1 MCIVNGINKHSCRC
15 HCEGDSQKQSPGLGL
30 LHKCARSDN
39 VLFAFIIAIFLTL
52 FAFKAHAA
60 QEEKFFDVIG
70 EITYGEEC
78 LQSWQVEEAS
88 TVADKL
94 LLIARN
100 NPYVCFFAGE
110 VRFYEGN
117 YQESLSFLREALKD
131 PELAQKGE
139 KFYDFVDKIY
149 QTTSKFKEVRTE
161 HFLFRYLE
169 EKDAILA
176 DYALNTLEKAYAAIG
191 NDLQYF
197 PRKPVLVEVFPDA
210 ESFCTIS
217 TLTKGEIETSGTV
230 AICLFNRVI
239 ITSPRLLPR
248 GYQWLDTL
256 THEYVHYVIM
266 KKTYNRVPIWLH
278 EGIAKYEE
286 RRWLESGS
294 PTLPVSLESL
304 VAEAIEKDYFIT
316 FDQMHPSLAKLK
328 KKEDTALAFAEVF
341 TVIDYLVNQGGY
353 PALVSILGGIRGGKS
368 TEDAVSETTGV
379 PFAEFEKN
387 WLHDLKQKKFRRIH
401 GIQILPTKLK
411 ETSAIVDDV
420 ESVAEIEVKDA
431 RKFAILGDLLRHEGL
446 HSAAI
451 VEYEKAF
458 RKAGNIS
465 PQIQNKLAMSYIMD
479 TQYAKAEEILKV
491 ALEYYPEYTTTY
503 ISLGEL
509 YQRKGEYDAAIEIL
523 SQANHTNPFNPIIHK
538 NLAQLYQ
545 KLDRKDD
552 AAIELKRL
560 MMLTP

>member
-1 MCIVNGINKHSCRC
+1 MKRILVI
-15 HCEGDSQKQSPGLGL
+15 LTFL
-30 LHKCARSDN
+30 LAI
-39 VLFAFIIAIFLTL
+39 LTFFAGKVI
-52 FAFKAHAA
+52 A
-60 QEEKFFDVIG
+60 QEEKFFDIIG
-70 EITYGEEC
+70 DVAYGEEC
-78 LQSWQVEEAS
+78 LQSWQIEEAS
-88 TVADKL
+88 AVAEKL
-94 LLIARN
+94 LLTAPE

-117 YQESLSFLREALKD
+117 YKESLSFLKEALKQ
-131 PELAQKGE
+131 PEIVQKGQR
-139 KFYDFVDKIY
+139 FYDFVNKIY
-149 QTTSKFKEVRTE
+149 QTTSRFKEVRTE
-161 HFLFRYLE
+161 HFLFRYVE
-169 EKDAILA
+169 ENDAILV
-176 DYALNTLEKAYAAIG
+176 DYALNTLEKAYNVIG
-191 NDLQYF
+191 NDLNYF
-197 PRKPVLVEVFPDA
+197 PEKPVLVEVFPDA

-217 TLTKGEIETSGTV
+217 TLTKDEIETSGTV

-286 RRWLESGS
+286 RRWLEDIS
-294 PTLPVSLESL
+294 PKLPVSLESL
-304 VAEAIEKDYFIT
+304 IAEAVEKDYFIT
-316 FDQMHPSLAKLK
+316 FEQMHPSLAKLK

-341 TVIDYLVNQGGY
+341 TVIDYLFNRGGY
-353 PALVSILGGIRGGKS
+353 PLLVSILDGIKGGKS
-368 TEDAVSETTGV
+368 AEDAVSSAIGV
-379 PFAEFEKN
+379 SFDAFEKN
-387 WLHDLKQKKFRRIH
+387 WLQDLKQKQFRRIH

-411 ETSAIVDDV
+411 ETSTIVDDM

-431 RKFAILGDLLRHEGL
+431 RKYATLGDLLRHEGL

-509 YQRKGEYDAAIEIL
+509 YQRKGEYNAAIEIL
-523 SQANHTNPFNPIIHK
+523 SQANHINPFNPIIHR

-545 KLDRKDD
+545 KLDRKED
-552 AAIELKRL
+552 AALELKRL
-560 MMLTP
+560 TMLTK

>member
-1 MCIVNGINKHSCRC
+1 MKRFFITS
-15 HCEGDSQKQSPGLGL
+15 
-30 LHKCARSDN
+30 
-39 VLFAFIIAIFLTL
+39 AFILTILTSFACKAI
-52 FAFKAHAA
+52 A

-78 LQSWQVEEAS
+78 LQSWQIEEAS
-88 TVADKL
+88 AVTDKL
-94 LLIARN
+94 LLTAPG

-117 YQESLSFLREALKD
+117 YKESLSFLKEALKEPD
-131 PELAQKGE
+131 IAQKGQ

-149 QTTSKFKEVRTE
+149 QTASKFKEVKTE
-161 HFLFRYLE
+161 HFLFRYDE
-169 EKDAILA
+169 DKDAILA
-176 DYALNTLEKAYAAIG
+176 DYALDTLEKAYIAIG
-191 NDLQYF
+191 NDLNYF
-197 PRKPVLVEVFPDA
+197 PQKPILVEVFPDA

-217 TLTKGEIETSGTV
+217 TLTKNEIETSGTV
-230 AICLFNRVI
+230 AICIFNRVI

-286 RRWLESGS
+286 KRWLEGI
-294 PTLPVSLESL
+294 PPKLPVSLESL
-304 VAEAIEKDYFIT
+304 LAEAIEKDYFIT
-316 FDQMHPSLAKLK
+316 FEQMHPSLAKLK

-341 TVIDYLVNQGGY
+341 TVIDYLFNRGGY
-353 PALVSILGGIRGGKS
+353 PLLVSILDGIKSGKS
-368 TEDAVSETTGV
+368 TEDAVSSTTGV

-387 WLHDLKQKKFRRIH
+387 WLQDLKQKKFRRIH

-411 ETSAIVDDV
+411 ETSTIVDDM

-431 RKFAILGDLLRHEGL
+431 KKYAVLGDLLRREGL

-509 YQRKGEYDAAIEIL
+509 YQRKGEYDDAIEIL
-523 SQANHTNPFNPIIHK
+523 SQANHINPFNPIIHK
-538 NLAQLYQ
+538 NLAQLYS
-545 KLDRKDD
+545 KLDRKED
-552 AAIELKRL
+552 AASELKRL
-560 MMLTP
+560 MLLTK

>member
-1 MCIVNGINKHSCRC
+1 MSLIFGFQRVHLKKIFFIFIVAFAIHVLP
-15 HCEGDSQKQSPGLGL
+15 GDR
-30 LHKCARSDN
+30 A
-39 VLFAFIIAIFLTL
+39 V
-52 FAFKAHAA
+52 A
-60 QEEKFFDVIG
+60 QDEKFLDVFG
-70 EITYGEEC
+70 DITYGEEC
-78 LQSWQVEEAS
+78 LQSWQIEEAS
-88 TVADKL
+88 AVAEKL
-94 LLIARN
+94 LLIARG

-117 YQESLSFLREALKD
+117 YQESLSYLKEALKD
-131 PELAQKGE
+131 PDLAQKGK
-139 KFYDFVDKIY
+139 KFYDFVDRTY
-149 QTTSKFKEVRTE
+149 QTTSKFKEVKTE

-169 EKDAILA
+169 EKDAILV
-176 DYALNTLEKAYAAIG
+176 DYALNTLEKAYHAIG

-197 PRKPVLVEVFPDA
+197 PGKPVLIEVFPDA

-286 RRWLESGS
+286 ARWLEGIS
-294 PTLPVSLESL
+294 PKLPVSLESL
-304 VAEAIEKDYFIT
+304 LAEAREKDYFIT
-316 FDQMHPSLAKLK
+316 FGQMHPSLAKLK
-328 KKEDTALAFAEVF
+328 RKEDTALAFAEVF
-341 TVIDYLVNQGGY
+341 TVIDYLFNRGGY
-353 PALVSILGGIRGGKS
+353 PSIVSILDGIKGGKS
-368 TEDAVSETTGV
+368 PEEAVSLATGV

-387 WLHDLKQKKFRRIH
+387 WLQDLKQKKFRRIH
-401 GIQILPTKLK
+401 GIQILPTQLK
-411 ETSAIVDDV
+411 ETSTIVDDM
-420 ESVAEIEVKDA
+420 ESVADIEIRDA
-431 RKFAILGDLLRHEGL
+431 RKFAILGDLLRREGL

-451 VEYEKAF
+451 LEYEKASK
-458 RKAGNIS
+458 KAGNIS

-491 ALEYYPEYTTTY
+491 ALEYYPEYPTTY

-509 YQRKGEYDAAIEIL
+509 YQRKGEYDAAVEIL
-523 SQANHTNPFNPIIHK
+523 SRANHINPFNPIIHK
-538 NLAQLYQ
+538 NLAQFYQ
-545 KLDRKDD
+545 KLDRKED
-552 AAIELKRL
+552 AAEELQRL
-560 MMLTP
+560 MLLTK

>member
-1 MCIVNGINKHSCRC
+1 MIL
-15 HCEGDSQKQSPGLGL
+15 P
-30 LHKCARSDN
+30 A
-39 VLFAFIIAIFLTL
+39 FAWKVF
-52 FAFKAHAA
+52 A

-78 LQSWQVEEAS
+78 LESWQIEEAS
-88 TVADKL
+88 AVADKL
-94 LLIARN
+94 LVTAPD
-100 NPYVCFFAGE
+100 NPYVRFFAGE

-117 YQESLSFLREALKD
+117 YTESLSLLKEALQD
-131 PELAQKGE
+131 PDLAQKG
-139 KFYDFVDKIY
+139 KLFYDFVEKIY
-149 QTTSKFKEVRTE
+149 QTTGTFKEVKTE
-161 HFLFRYLE
+161 HFLFRYHE
-169 EKDAILA
+169 DKDAILV
-176 DYALNTLEKAYAAIG
+176 DYALDTLEKAYNAIG
-191 NDLQYF
+191 NDLNYF
-197 PRKPVLVEVFPDA
+197 PQKPILVEVFPDA

-217 TLTKGEIETSGTV
+217 TLTKEEIETSGTV

-286 RRWLESGS
+286 RRWLESTS
-294 PTLPVSLESL
+294 PKLPVSLESL

-316 FDQMHPSLAKLK
+316 FEQMHPSLAKLQ

-341 TVIDYLVNQGGY
+341 TVIDYLFTRGGY
-353 PALVSILGGIRGGKS
+353 PFLVSILDGIKEGKS
-368 TEDAVSETTGV
+368 PEEAVSVATGV
-379 PFAEFEKN
+379 PFAEFERN
-387 WLHDLKQKKFRRIH
+387 WLQDLKQKKFRKIH

-411 ETSAIVDDV
+411 ETSTIVDDM

-431 RKFAILGDLLRHEGL
+431 RKYATLGDLLRREGL
-446 HSAAI
+446 HNAAI

-479 TQYAKAEEILKV
+479 TQYAKAEEVLKV

-509 YQRKGEYDAAIEIL
+509 YQRKGEYNAAVEIL
-523 SQANHTNPFNPIIHK
+523 SRANHINPFNPIIHK
-538 NLAQLYQ
+538 NLAQLYN
-545 KLDRKDD
+545 KLERKED
-552 AAIELKRL
+552 AALELKRL
-560 MMLTP
+560 MLLTK

>member
-1 MCIVNGINKHSCRC
+1 MKRIFIT
-15 HCEGDSQKQSPGLGL
+15 LAFL
-30 LHKCARSDN
+30 LT
-39 VLFAFIIAIFLTL
+39 TL
-52 FAFKAHAA
+52 PLIAFKSFA
-60 QEEKFFDVIG
+60 QEAKFFDVVG
-70 EITYGEEC
+70 EIAYGEEC
-78 LQSWQVEEAS
+78 LQSWQIEEAS
-88 TVADKL
+88 AVADKL
-94 LLIARN
+94 LLTAPE
-100 NPYVCFFAGE
+100 NPYVHFFAGE

-117 YQESLSFLREALKD
+117 YKESLSFLKGALKEPD
-131 PELAQKGE
+131 IAQQGQ

-149 QTTSKFKEVRTE
+149 QTTSKFKEVGTE
-161 HFLFRYLE
+161 HFLFRYDE

-176 DYALNTLEKAYAAIG
+176 DYALDTLEKAYNAIG
-191 NDLQYF
+191 NDLNYF
-197 PRKPVLVEVFPDA
+197 PSKPILVEVFPDA

-217 TLTKGEIETSGTV
+217 TLTKDEIETSGTV

-266 KKTYNRVPIWLH
+266 KKTYNRTPIWLH

-286 RRWLESGS
+286 KRWLESIL
-294 PTLPVSLESL
+294 PKLPVSLESL
-304 VAEAIEKDYFIT
+304 LAEAIEKDYFIT
-316 FDQMHPSLAKLK
+316 FEQMHPSLAKLK

-341 TVIDYLVNQGGY
+341 TVIDSLFNRGGY
-353 PALVSILGGIRGGKS
+353 PLLVSILDGIKNGKP
-368 TEDAVSETTGV
+368 TEDAVSSATGV

-387 WLHDLKQKKFRRIH
+387 WLQDLKQKKFRRIH

-411 ETSAIVDDV
+411 ETSTIVDDM

-431 RKFAILGDLLRHEGL
+431 KKYAILGDLLRREGL

-458 RKAGNIS
+458 RKAGRIS

-523 SQANHTNPFNPIIHK
+523 SQANHINPFNPIIHK
-538 NLAQLYQ
+538 NLAQLYN
-545 KLDRKDD
+545 KLDRKED
-552 AAIELKRL
+552 AALELKRL
-560 MMLTP
+560 MLLSK

>member
-1 MCIVNGINKHSCRC
+1 MKRIFITSVFIVTVITSFVYK
-15 HCEGDSQKQSPGLGL
+15 
-30 LHKCARSDN
+30 
-39 VLFAFIIAIFLTL
+39 VI
-52 FAFKAHAA
+52 A
-60 QEEKFFDVIG
+60 QEEKFFDAIG

-88 TVADKL
+88 AVADKL
-94 LLIARN
+94 LLTAPE

-117 YQESLSFLREALKD
+117 YEESLSFLKEALKEPD
-131 PELAQKGE
+131 IVQEGQ
-139 KFYDFVDKIY
+139 KFYDFVEKIY
-149 QTTSKFKEVRTE
+149 QTTGKFKEVKTE
-161 HFLFRYLE
+161 HFLFRYVE
-169 EKDAILA
+169 EKDAILV
-176 DYALNTLEKAYAAIG
+176 DYALDTLEKAYDAIG
-191 NDLQYF
+191 NDLNYF
-197 PRKPVLVEVFPDA
+197 PAKPVLVEVFPDA

-217 TLTKGEIETSGTV
+217 TLTKDEIETSGTV

-278 EGIAKYEE
+278 EGIAKFEE
-286 RRWLESGS
+286 RRWLEGVT

-304 VAEAIEKDYFIT
+304 MAEAIEKDYFIT
-316 FDQMHPSLAKLK
+316 FGQMHPSLAKLK

-341 TVIDYLVNQGGY
+341 TVIDYLFNQGGY
-353 PALVSILGGIRGGKS
+353 PLLVSILDGIKNGKS
-368 TEDAVSETTGV
+368 TEDAVSSAIEI
-379 PFAEFEKN
+379 PFVDFEKN
-387 WLHDLKQKKFRRIH
+387 WLQDLKQKKFRRIH

-411 ETSAIVDDV
+411 ESSTIVDDM

-431 RKFAILGDLLRHEGL
+431 KKYAILGDLLRHEGL
-446 HSAAI
+446 HNAAI
-451 VEYEKAF
+451 IEYEKAF
-458 RKAGNIS
+458 RKAGHIS

-509 YQRKGEYDAAIEIL
+509 YQRKGEYAAALEIL
-523 SQANHTNPFNPIIHK
+523 SQANRINPFNPIIHK
-538 NLAQLYQ
+538 NLALLYD
-545 KLDRKDD
+545 KLGRKED
-552 AAIELKRL
+552 AAGELRRL
-560 MMLTP
+560 MLLSK